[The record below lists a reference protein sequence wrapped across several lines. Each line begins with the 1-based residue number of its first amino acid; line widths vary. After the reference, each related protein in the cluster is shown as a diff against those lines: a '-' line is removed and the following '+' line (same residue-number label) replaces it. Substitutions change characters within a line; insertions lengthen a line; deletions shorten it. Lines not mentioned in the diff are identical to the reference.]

1 MAFLDNS
8 GDIILDAVLT
18 DTGRFRLAKGDGSFK
33 IAKFALGDDEI
44 NYELYNRSH
53 SSGSAY
59 YDLEILR
66 SPVLEAFTNNGSS
79 MKSKLISIP
88 RNNLLYLPITELNE
102 TFSTDSARHS
112 NGTFVVAVDETTEDA
127 IGQTGTPLVPVQ
139 GIINGETLN
148 GGSFI
153 RVDQGL
159 DTTEISPKFNIDSDL
174 LETQYVLE
182 IDNRLAKVAS
192 QGGTVAT
199 ISYIDD
205 DNIASYFLTLGTD
218 PDFVSDNN
226 DTSTSNRQTIAG
238 PRGTILEF
246 VLQSS
251 VELNTSDYLFD
262 TLGNAGTMPGQSS
275 GTTATINIKYID
287 SLLRVQGATTGAS
300 IDIPIRFVKYQS
312 VV

>member
-44 NYELYNRSH
+44 NYELYNRAH

-66 SPVLEAFTNNGSS
+66 APVLEAFTNNASS

-88 RNNLLYLPITELNE
+88 RNNLLYLPIVELNE
-102 TFSTDSARHS
+102 VFSTDSARHS
-112 NGTFVVAVDETTEDA
+112 NGTFIVAVDDTTEEA
-127 IGQTGTPLVPVQ
+127 LGQTGTPLAPVQ
-139 GIINGETLN
+139 GVMNGETLN
-148 GGSFI
+148 GGSYI
-153 RVDQGL
+153 RIDQGL

-174 LETQYVLE
+174 LETQYTIEV
-182 IDNRLAKVAS
+182 DNRLAKVAS

-199 ISYIDD
+199 VSYIDD

-218 PDFVSDNN
+218 PDFVSENG
-226 DTSTSNRQTIAG
+226 DTSTSNKQSIAG

-246 VLQSS
+246 LLQSS
-251 VELNTSDYLFD
+251 VELNTSSYLFD
-262 TLGNAGTMPGQSS
+262 TLGNTGTMAGQSS
-275 GTTATINIKYID
+275 GASATISIKYID
-287 SLLRVQGATTGAS
+287 SLIRVQGATTGAS
-300 IDIPIRFVKYQS
+300 IDIPVRFVKKQ
-312 VV
+312 

>member
-44 NYELYNRSH
+44 NYELYNRAH

-88 RNNLLYLPITELNE
+88 RNNLLYLPIMELNE
-102 TFSTDSARHS
+102 AYSTDTARHS
-112 NGTFVVAVDETTEDA
+112 NGTFIVAVDETAELTF
-127 IGQTGTPLVPVQ
+127 GQTGTGTSLAPVQ
-139 GIINGETLN
+139 GIINGETLK

-174 LETQYVLE
+174 LETQYTIEV
-182 IDNRLAKVAS
+182 DNRLAKVAS
-192 QGGTVAT
+192 QGGNVAT

-218 PDFVSDNN
+218 PDFVSDNT
-226 DTSTSNRQTIAG
+226 DTSTSNRQSIAG

-246 VLQSS
+246 VLQAS

-262 TLGNAGTMPGQSS
+262 TLGDEDTLAGQVS
-275 GTTATINIKYID
+275 GTGNASINIKYID

-300 IDIPIRFVKYQS
+300 IDIPVRFVKKQ
-312 VV
+312 

>member
-53 SSGSAY
+53 ASGSAY

-66 SPVLEAFTNNGSS
+66 APVLEAFTNNGSS
-79 MKSKLISIP
+79 MKSRLISIP
-88 RNNLLYLPITELNE
+88 RNNLLYLPIMELNE
-102 TFSTDSARHS
+102 SYSTDTSRHS
-112 NGTFVVAVDETTEDA
+112 DGVFVVAVDEDTEEA
-127 IGQTGTPLVPVQ
+127 VGQTGTPLKPVQ
-139 GIINGETLN
+139 GIVNGETLT
-148 GGSFI
+148 GGSYV

-174 LETQYVLE
+174 LETQYTVE
-182 IDNRLAKVAS
+182 VDNRLAKIAS

-205 DNIASYFLTLGTD
+205 DNVASYFLTLGTD
-218 PDFVSDNN
+218 PDFVSENG
-226 DTSTSNRQTIAG
+226 DTSTSNKQTIAG

-246 VLQSS
+246 LFQSS

-262 TLGNAGTMPGQSS
+262 TLGSSKTMSGQSGGS
-275 GTTATINIKYID
+275 SASVTVKYID
-287 SLLRVQGATTGAS
+287 SLVRVRGATTGAS
-300 IDIPIRFVKYQS
+300 IDIPVRFVKKQ
-312 VV
+312 

>member
-33 IAKFALGDDEI
+33 IAKFALGDDEV
-44 NYELYNRSH
+44 NYELYNRAH

-66 SPVLEAFTNNGSS
+66 SPVLEAFTNNASS

-88 RNNLLYLPITELNE
+88 RNNLLYLPIVELNE
-102 TFSTDSARHS
+102 SYSTDTARHTD
-112 NGTFVVAVDETTEDA
+112 GVFMVAVDDDTETA
-127 IGQTGTPLVPVQ
+127 IGQTGSPLKPVQ
-139 GIINGETLN
+139 GVINGETLN

-174 LETQYVLE
+174 LETQYTIEV
-182 IDNRLAKVAS
+182 DNRLAKVAS

-205 DNIASYFLTLGTD
+205 DNVASYFLTLGTD
-218 PDFVSDNN
+218 PDFVSENG
-226 DTSTSNRQTIAG
+226 DTSTSNRQSISG

-246 VLQSS
+246 LLQSS

-262 TLGNAGTMPGQSS
+262 TLGNSGTMAGQANGAS
-275 GTTATINIKYID
+275 ATVNIKYID
-287 SLLRVQGATTGAS
+287 SLIRVQGATTGAS
-300 IDIPIRFVKYQS
+300 IDIPVRFVKKQ
-312 VV
+312 